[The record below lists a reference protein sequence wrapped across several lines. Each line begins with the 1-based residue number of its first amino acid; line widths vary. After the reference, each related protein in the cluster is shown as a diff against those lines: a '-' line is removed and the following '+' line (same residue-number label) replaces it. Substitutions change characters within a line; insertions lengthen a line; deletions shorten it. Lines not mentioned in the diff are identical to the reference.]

1 MAGGRLAM
9 RCHRSRPVVMP
20 GAMNPEFVEKA
31 AVAGYTLPMP
41 SYVDG
46 FVLPIPRK
54 NVAEYK
60 KIARKAG
67 AIWMACGALSYH
79 ECMADDVA
87 MGKVTSFPRSVKL
100 KKTEVVWFSWIEYK
114 SRRHRDQVNA
124 LVMEHPQMLKLI
136 AKTKGMP
143 FDTKRMI
150 WGGFKTMVAL

>member
-1 MAGGRLAM
+1 MLATGELKQG
-9 RCHRSRPVVMP
+9 C
-20 GAMNPEFVEKA
+20 VEKP
-31 AVAGYTLPMP
+31 AVTGYSWAMP
-41 SYVDG
+41 TYVDG

-60 KIARKAG
+60 KVARKAG

-124 LVMEHPQMLKLI
+124 LVMEHPDMVKLMSKI
-136 AKTKGMP
+136 KGMP

-150 WGGFKTMVAL
+150 WGGFKTMVSL

>member
-1 MAGGRLAM
+1 
-9 RCHRSRPVVMP
+9 MP
-20 GAMNPEFVEKA
+20 
-31 AVAGYTLPMP
+31 T
-41 SYVDG
+41 YVDG

-54 NVAEYK
+54 NVADYK

-124 LVMEHPQMLKLI
+124 AVMSHPDMVKLM
-136 AKTKGMP
+136 AKIKSTS